1 MRLSDTYVISSDAKR
16 PDAYTDGNPATTISL
31 LDPIDNI
38 PDPALYKNVANFTI
52 AQLYPKY
59 PIVSGREM
67 HLIIAENA
75 LANGDNATFTAHINK
90 IRALDGLSDYSGQI
104 DATEMLEHSRRVNL
118 FLQGRRLL
126 IITDSQ
132 VHQNIG

>member
-1 MRLSDTYVISSDAKR
+1 MHIQMEIQLQQF
-16 PDAYTDGNPATTISL
+16 L

-90 IRALDGLSDYSGQI
+90 IRALDGLVTILVKLMQQKCLNI
-104 DATEMLEHSRRVNL
+104 LEE
-118 FLQGRRLL
+118 
-126 IITDSQ
+126 
-132 VHQNIG
+132 